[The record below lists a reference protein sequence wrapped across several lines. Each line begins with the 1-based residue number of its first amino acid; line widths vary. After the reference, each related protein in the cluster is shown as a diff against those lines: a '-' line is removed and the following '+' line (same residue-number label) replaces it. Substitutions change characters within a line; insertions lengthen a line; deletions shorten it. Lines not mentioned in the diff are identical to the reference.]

1 MTGRR
6 RVAVVT
12 GSRADFGLLEPVMR
26 AVRDHPSLELLVL
39 AAGAHLLPP
48 ERTLR
53 DVLAEFRVSG
63 RIAMQRPGSASR
75 AAEAEALGR
84 GVAGFARWLAKNPV
98 DVLAVLGDRVE
109 AFAAAAAASVAGVRV
124 AHVHG
129 GDRAAGIA
137 DEALRHAITK
147 LAHLHLP
154 ATQASADRIAAMGE
168 EKARIHVVGSPA
180 IDGLDEIPPIE
191 DQAYQAL
198 GRPEILFL
206 LHPSGLPD
214 DQEHAIAREL
224 LTACRKAGR
233 VLAMRP
239 NHDPGRGAIV
249 GAIHDV
255 LGSGNGCGHL
265 PRRDFIGLLRRVKL
279 LAGNSSAGLI
289 ECAAL
294 GVRCLNVGPR
304 QDGRERP
311 ASVIDAAP
319 GSLEAA
325 VAGALAAPRGPVSH
339 PYGDGHAGPRAAA
352 VLAGFDPTRLP
363 LAKRNTY

>member
-1 MTGRR
+1 
-6 RVAVVT
+6 
-12 GSRADFGLLEPVMR
+12 MR
-26 AVRDHPSLELLVL
+26 AVRDHPALELLVL

-53 DVLAEFRVSG
+53 DVLAEFRVSA

-84 GVAGFARWLAKNPV
+84 GVAGFARWLATNPV
-98 DVLAVLGDRVE
+98 DVLAVLGDRVV
-109 AFAAAAAASVAGVRV
+109 AFAAAAASSVAGVRV
-124 AHVHG
+124 AHLHG
-129 GDRAAGIA
+129 GDRAVGIA

-147 LAHLHLP
+147 LAHLHLA
-154 ATQASADRIAAMGE
+154 ATQSSADRIASMGE
-168 EKARIHVVGSPA
+168 EKARIHVIGSPA
-180 IDGLDEIPPIE
+180 IDGLDEIPPLP

-214 DQEHAIAREL
+214 DQEHATAREL

-249 GAIHDV
+249 GAIQDV
-255 LGSGNGCGHL
+255 LGAGNGCGHL

-304 QDGRERP
+304 QEGRER
-311 ASVIDAAP
+311 ATNVIDGAP
-319 GSLEAA
+319 GNLEAA
-325 VAGALAAPRGPVSH
+325 VAAALSVPRGPVSH
-339 PYGDGHAGPRAAA
+339 PYGDGHAGLRAAA
-352 VLAGFDPTRLP
+352 VLAGYDEARVP